1 MAKLD
6 GVNLSDVL
14 KLVNAAGREGAFS
27 LSYHAD
33 AEKLPLLGLSPA
45 DVQSAL
51 EGADDGIPDDD
62 SGAKWKVYGPT
73 VSGEVVAV
81 VVRFRTDRPPLV
93 VTVHPFP

>member
-1 MAKLD
+1 MS
-6 GVNLSDVL
+6 GVNLAEAL
-14 KLVNAAGREGAFS
+14 KLVNEAGRERAFA

-51 EGADDGIPDDD
+51 EGADDGVPDDD
-62 SGAKWKVYGPT
+62 SGVKWKVYGPI

-81 VVRFRTDRPPLV
+81 VVRFRADRPPLV